1 VTITVERGPTLAV
14 LTIDNP
20 PLNLFTVA
28 VLDEL
33 VTRLHG
39 LLLKPP
45 RALLLRGAGDLMSG
59 GVDVSD
65 FQGATVAAFEQS
77 SARCLEDIVTAL
89 EALPCP
95 TIAACHGLCLTA
107 AFELALACDLIVA
120 TRSAQFGLVE
130 ASLGLTPAMG
140 GTARLAQRAGIG
152 RARELVMTSG
162 IYAAETMREWGVVAR
177 VYDDDR
183 FADSALR
190 FATRL
195 AEGPTE
201 AHAAT
206 KAILRAFADGA
217 LSAADATTPA
227 AAAALFDSEDLPAG
241 IESFLRDGPGRAQ
254 FSGR

>member
-1 VTITVERGPTLAV
+1 VTITVERGPRLTV
-14 LTIDNP
+14 LTIDIP

-33 VTRLHG
+33 VARLHG

-77 SARCLEDIVTAL
+77 CARWLEDNVTAL

-107 AFELALACDLIVA
+107 AFELALACDRIVA

-140 GTARLAQRAGIG
+140 GTARLLLRAGRGSGADAAGAGTRAAGSGG
-152 RARELVMTSG
+152 RPGARHTRTRPTGPGAGARTTRSSGRGTTGPRFGTAAARSGRSGCRRGRRGDAGRRRDGGGDGRSRRVLV
-162 IYAAETMREWGVVAR
+162 VVA
-177 VYDDDR
+177 
-183 FADSALR
+183 
-190 FATRL
+190 
-195 AEGPTE
+195 
-201 AHAAT
+201 
-206 KAILRAFADGA
+206 
-217 LSAADATTPA
+217 
-227 AAAALFDSEDLPAG
+227 
-241 IESFLRDGPGRAQ
+241 
-254 FSGR
+254 